1 MTDFEKWHEK
11 NWPLER
17 SAGID
22 DCWDELQEA
31 YEAGAASQFDE
42 LPDGLTV
49 NASELNAPAIHI
61 QNDAGDWA
69 KIEYDGTFA
78 CSNPDAVTELA
89 ELFWNHLA
97 TLGPL
102 FGAGAEANRE
112 EHMRKVYPQLFPDLD
127 GLSMTPEEKEEDQ

>member
-1 MTDFEKWHEK
+1 MTETTRVIYS
-11 NWPLER
+11 P
-17 SAGID
+17 
-22 DCWDELQEA
+22 
-31 YEAGAASQFDE
+31 
-42 LPDGLTV
+42 
-49 NASELNAPAIHI
+49 NAPAIHI

-69 KIEYDGTFA
+69 KIEYDGTFT

-112 EHMRKVYPQLFPDLD
+112 EHMRKVYPQLFPDLN
-127 GLSMTPEEKEEDQ
+127 GLSMTPAEKDDQ

>member
-1 MTDFEKWHEK
+1 MADFTDWHAK

-17 SAGID
+17 VVAHE

-31 YEAGAASQFDE
+31 YEAAVASQFDE

-69 KIEYDGTFA
+69 KIEYDGTFT

-102 FGAGAEANRE
+102 FGAGA
-112 EHMRKVYPQLFPDLD
+112 PP
-127 GLSMTPEEKEEDQ
+127 TEDK